1 VISGAPATTV
11 VVGQSYRFQPSAS
24 DPDGN
29 TLSYV
34 VTNLPSWANFSTSTG
49 VLSGAPTT
57 AAVGTYTNIVVSV
70 SDGQA
75 SASLPAFSIQV
86 QPPPNRAPVISGT
99 PATTATVGSAYV
111 FAPTA
116 TDADGNTL
124 TWSISN
130 RPSWATFSTS
140 TGRLSGTPAAGN
152 VGSFANIVI
161 SVSDG
166 TASVSR
172 PAFTITVSEAPN
184 TAPTISGSPA
194 TTVQA
199 GAAYSFTPT
208 ASDADGNTLTFSV
221 TNLPTWATFST
232 STGRISGTPQA
243 ANVGT
248 FANIGISV
256 SDGRA
261 TTSLPAFSIV
271 VSAAPT
277 TTGSATLSWVPPTEN
292 EDGTPL
298 QNLAGYRIYY
308 GNSASALNTV
318 VTLNNAG
325 LTRYVIENLGS
336 GTWYFGIRAFTSTGT
351 ESAMSGVAS
360 KTI

>member
-1 VISGAPATTV
+1 VISGSPATTAV
-11 VVGQSYRFQPSAS
+11 VSQSYRFQPTAS

-49 VLSGAPTT
+49 VLSGMPTS

-70 SDGQA
+70 SDGQS

-86 QPPPNRAPVISGT
+86 QPPPNRAPTISR
-99 PATTATVGSAYV
+99 AYV

-116 TDADGNTL
+116 TDADGDTL

-130 RPSWATFSTS
+130 RPSWATFSTT

-166 TASVSR
+166 TASAAL
-172 PAFTITVSEAPN
+172 PAFTIAVSEAPN
-184 TAPTISGSPA
+184 TAPTISGSPIA
-194 TTVQA
+194 SVQA
-199 GAAYSFTPT
+199 GTAYSFTPT
-208 ASDADGNTLTFSV
+208 AADADGNALTFSV
-221 TNLPTWATFST
+221 ANLPAWATFST
-232 STGRISGTPQA
+232 TSGQISGTPA
-243 ANVGT
+243 TANVGT
-248 FANIGISV
+248 FANIVITV

-261 TTSLPAFSIV
+261 STSLPAFSIAV
-271 VSAAPT
+271 TGAPA

-292 EDGTPL
+292 EDGTAL

-308 GNSASALNTV
+308 GTSANSLNTV
-318 VTLNNAG
+318 ITLNNAG
-325 LTRYVIENLGS
+325 LTRYVVENLGQ